1 MIGKGRIVCQGSK
14 TQLLQAAGT
23 IARAADLYALKQAL
37 DTSGLH
43 TTVSDDGA
51 LRIDADPPRVG
62 RVAQEA
68 GVALIEL
75 RTADGG
81 LEEMFLQLTADTQR
95 EGAWHPTRKGPHPTR
110 KERRMT
116 ATAVAPVREQ
126 RADVYPVPL
135 SRVVNVELRKMFD
148 TRSGFW
154 LMASIVITALLT
166 TIGTIAFAPDADLTY
181 YTFAKAIGFPMTVV
195 LPIIA
200 ILSITGEWSQR
211 SGLTTF
217 TLVPHR
223 NRVIAA
229 KAVSSVAVAIA
240 SMLFAF
246 AIGAIGNLVGTAITG
261 TDTVWDVSLAEGV
274 NIVLGSLLCLLTGT
288 MLGML
293 IRSSAGALV
302 AYFVYS
308 LLLPTVGRHP
318 GLQPGL
324 VPGPAAMGGPQL
336 RPGRLVRGHPYR

>member
-1 MIGKGRIVCQGSK
+1 
-14 TQLLQAAGT
+14 
-23 IARAADLYALKQAL
+23 
-37 DTSGLH
+37 
-43 TTVSDDGA
+43 
-51 LRIDADPPRVG
+51 
-62 RVAQEA
+62 
-68 GVALIEL
+68 
-75 RTADGG
+75 
-81 LEEMFLQLTADTQR
+81 
-95 EGAWHPTRKGPHPTR
+95 
-110 KERRMT
+110 MT
-116 ATAVAPVREQ
+116 AIAVDAVDEQ
-126 RADVYPVPL
+126 HADVLPVPL
-135 SRVVNVELRKMFD
+135 SRVVQVELRKMFD

-181 YTFAKAIGFPMTVV
+181 YTFATAIGFPMTVV

-211 SGLTTF
+211 TGLTTF

-229 KAVSSVAVAIA
+229 KVISSVAVAIA

-246 AIGAIGNLVGTAITG
+246 VIGAIGNVVGTAIAG
-261 TDTVWDVSLAEGV
+261 TDMVWDVSLAEGL

-293 IRSSAGALV
+293 IRSSAAALV

-308 LLLPTVGRHP
+308 LLLPTVSGVLASSQEWFRD
-318 GLQPGL
+318 LQPWVDLNFAQGALFNGTLTGEQWANVAVTAGVWLVLPAVLGL
-324 VPGPAAMGGPQL
+324 
-336 RPGRLVRGHPYR
+336 RLVMRSEVK

>member
-1 MIGKGRIVCQGSK
+1 MSS
-14 TQLLQAAGT
+14 TPT
-23 IARAADLYALKQAL
+23 LYQ
-37 DTSGLH
+37 
-43 TTVSDDGA
+43 
-51 LRIDADPPRVG
+51 
-62 RVAQEA
+62 
-68 GVALIEL
+68 
-75 RTADGG
+75 
-81 LEEMFLQLTADTQR
+81 
-95 EGAWHPTRKGPHPTR
+95 
-110 KERRMT
+110 
-116 ATAVAPVREQ
+116 
-126 RADVYPVPL
+126 VPL
-135 SRVVNVELRKMFD
+135 SRVINVELRKMFD

-154 LMASIVITALLT
+154 LMASIVITGLLT

-246 AIGAIGNLVGTAITG
+246 VIGAIGNLVGTAIAG
-261 TDTVWDVSLAEGV
+261 TDMVWDVSLAEGV

-308 LLLPTVGRHP
+308 LLLPTVVRHP
-318 GLQPGL
+318 GLQPGV
-324 VPGPAAMGGPQL
+324 VPRPAAMGGPQL
-336 RPGRLVRGHPYR
+336 RPGRPVRGHPYRLSSGPTSRSQRQSGSSCPPSSGSGWS